1 MNMKLF
7 ARAFGNWCKR
17 NSTKILAGVAI
28 VSEGLGFYFMHREAP
43 IVRDRLDELGDDAK
57 WYEKIK
63 VAGPVY
69 LPALGMFLLSSGSI
83 VGGCVIGDRKTAAAM
98 ALYSVT
104 DAALHK
110 TEEKLVE
117 VLGDEKA
124 QEVHKAVANDILKS
138 NPVSAKEVSLTG
150 KGNVLFFEPLSGR
163 YFRSSLEAVK
173 NDNVD
178 FKAFVIR
185 HIWGSANDWYT
196 FLGLERAKLANIV
209 GWNVEHNM
217 NAYFDEG
224 HTKDGELC
232 WVIRHSSEPILGD
245 GCKPIDFD
253 ELDETL

>member
-1 MNMKLF
+1 MNVRLI
-7 ARAFGNWCKR
+7 ARTFGNWCKQH
-17 NSTKILAGVAI
+17 STKILAGVAI

-83 VGGCVIGDRKTAAAM
+83 VGGCVIGDRKAAAAM

-110 TEEKLVE
+110 TEAKLVE

-124 QEVHKAVANDILKS
+124 QEVHNAVANDILKS
-138 NPVSAKEVSLTG
+138 NPVAAKEVSLTG
-150 KGNVLFFEPLSGR
+150 KGNVLFYEPLSGR
-163 YFRSSLEAVK
+163 YFRSSLDAVK
-173 NDNVD
+173 NANVD
-178 FKAFVIR
+178 FKEFVIR

-196 FLGLERAKLANIV
+196 FLGLERANLANFV

-224 HTKDGELC
+224 HTVDGELC
-232 WVIRHSSEPILGD
+232 WVIRHINKPILGD
-245 GCKPIDFD
+245 GCEPINYD
-253 ELDETL
+253 ELDQTL